1 MPNVAN
7 ENSENPNN
15 GIVVD
20 LKKFKEYFDDA
31 KPFDGRADLIKFHE
45 PISREEIFKEL
56 DKLANDKIRD
66 AANTKFR

>member
-1 MPNVAN
+1 MAK
-7 ENSENPNN
+7 EHSSSSSQ

-20 LKKFKEYFDDA
+20 LMKFKEYFDYA
-31 KPFDGRADLIKFHE
+31 KPFDGQMDMMRFHE

-66 AANTKFR
+66 AANKKFR